1 MHSMIASISG
11 NSLFV
16 ALSRDLLG
24 WLARFQTEAVHVEG
38 SVMLSY
44 REHARIIEL
53 ILARDPD
60 EAAKAMFEHL
70 SRSHLAYGRL
80 NSLQSLTTENVSP
93 TRANS

>member
-1 MHSMIASISG
+1 
-11 NSLFV
+11 
-16 ALSRDLLG
+16 
-24 WLARFQTEAVHVEG
+24 VHVEG

-70 SRSHLAYGRL
+70 SRIHLAYGRL